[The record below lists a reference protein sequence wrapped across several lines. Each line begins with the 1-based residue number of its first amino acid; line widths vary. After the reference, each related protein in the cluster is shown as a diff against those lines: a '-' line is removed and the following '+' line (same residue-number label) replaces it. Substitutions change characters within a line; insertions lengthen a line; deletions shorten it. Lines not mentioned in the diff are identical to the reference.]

1 LNKFK
6 SIDELD
12 DYLQIQLEKL
22 FHHYDMILHQT
33 SKSVNEKIKLFTDIS
48 SKLNF
53 VDFKQLEKESL
64 EQQKSNEKKRIE
76 VSDKKEQIE
85 KLAKSIEDKIITLK
99 KGDLINA
106 FNLKTYLSEN
116 LKHYRTLKK
125 DTQEV
130 KAEFNKILNQDRSPL
145 IKEKLSKSLIQNE
158 LQKKTTIFDRNLIN
172 LRKKYSKAVDLVS
185 SIEKKISEK

>member
-22 FHHYDMILHQT
+22 FNYYDMILHQT

-53 VDFKQLEKESL
+53 VDFKQLEKDCL

-85 KLAKSIEDKIITLK
+85 KLAKSIEDKINKLK

-116 LKHYRTLKK
+116 MKHYRTLKK

-130 KAEFNKILNQDRSPL
+130 KAEFNKILNQDQTPL

-158 LQKKTTIFDRNLIN
+158 LLKKTTIFDRNLNN
-172 LRKKYSKAVDLVS
+172 LRKKYSKALDLVS

>member
-1 LNKFK
+1 MNKFK

-22 FHHYDMILHQT
+22 FNYYDMILHQT

-53 VDFKQLEKESL
+53 VDFKQLEKDCL

-85 KLAKSIEDKIITLK
+85 KLAKSIEDKINKLK

-116 LKHYRTLKK
+116 MKHYRTLKK

-130 KAEFNKILNQDRSPL
+130 KAEFNKILNQDQTPL

-158 LQKKTTIFDRNLIN
+158 LLKKTTIFDRNLNN
-172 LRKKYSKAVDLVS
+172 LRKKYSKALDLVS

>member
-1 LNKFK
+1 MNKFK